1 MTALNSERL
10 LLRAKAFNYLFD
22 AVVVTDAE
30 GIITDWN
37 KGSESLYGY
46 TEEEAL
52 GQPVGILHVPDDV
65 DHITSEVLAAV
76 AESGQWTGEVRMLHK
91 DGSIGWIES
100 MCIPLLDDEGQM
112 VGALGINR
120 DITDRIIET
129 ERLRHLA
136 QFDHLTQIPNRYL
149 LLDRINHLI
158 DQYERNQ
165 NAFTLLYFDLDR
177 FKQINDKNGHAF
189 GDKVLKTVASRIS
202 NGIRKSDMAARIGGD
217 EFVALLENSFQ
228 QEDINKVVRSLAAA
242 LSEDMIIDDQVLNI
256 LCSIGIATY
265 PINGNNSDEL
275 LSHADL
281 NMYQEKST
289 HAWTKAILANH
300 TDSLFS

>member
-22 AVVVTDAE
+22 AVVVTDAA

-76 AESGQWTGEVRMLHK
+76 AETGKWTGEVRMLHK

-100 MCIPLLDDEGQM
+100 ICIPLLDDDGQM

-120 DITDRIIET
+120 DITDRVIET
-129 ERLRHLA
+129 EPVSYT
-136 QFDHLTQIPNRYL
+136 HLTLPTIYS
-149 LLDRINHLI
+149 
-158 DQYERNQ
+158 
-165 NAFTLLYFDLDR
+165 
-177 FKQINDKNGHAF
+177 
-189 GDKVLKTVASRIS
+189 V
-202 NGIRKSDMAARIGGD
+202 
-217 EFVALLENSFQ
+217 
-228 QEDINKVVRSLAAA
+228 
-242 LSEDMIIDDQVLNI
+242 
-256 LCSIGIATY
+256 
-265 PINGNNSDEL
+265 
-275 LSHADL
+275 
-281 NMYQEKST
+281 
-289 HAWTKAILANH
+289 
-300 TDSLFS
+300 

>member
-22 AVVVTDAE
+22 AVVVTDAA

-76 AESGQWTGEVRMLHK
+76 AETGKWTGEVRMLHK

-100 MCIPLLDDEGQM
+100 MCIPLLDDDGQM

-120 DITDRIIET
+120 DITDRVIET

-149 LLDRINHLI
+149 LLDRIKHLI
-158 DQYERNQ
+158 NQYERNQ

-177 FKQINDKNGHAF
+177 FKQINDKHGHAF

-228 QEDINKVVRSLAAA
+228 QDDIHKVVRSLTQA

-256 LCSIGIATY
+256 RCSIGMATY

-275 LSHADL
+275 LSHADIH
-281 NMYQEKST
+281 MYQEKST
-289 HAWTKAILANH
+289 HA
-300 TDSLFS
+300 

>member
-22 AVVVTDAE
+22 AVVVTDAA

-76 AESGQWTGEVRMLHK
+76 AESGKWTGEVRMLHK

-100 MCIPLLDDEGQM
+100 MCIPLLDDDGQM

-120 DITDRIIET
+120 DITDRVIET

-189 GDKVLKTVASRIS
+189 GDKVLKTIASRIS

-228 QEDINKVVRSLAAA
+228 QEDINKVVRSLTQA

-256 LCSIGIATY
+256 RCSIGMATY

-275 LSHADL
+275 LSHADI

-289 HAWTKAILANH
+289 HA
-300 TDSLFS
+300 

>member
-65 DHITSEVLAAV
+65 EHITSEVLAAV

-100 MCIPLLDDEGQM
+100 MCIPLLDDAGKM

-120 DITDRIIET
+120 DITERVIET

-165 NAFTLLYFDLDR
+165 NAFTLLFFDLDR
-177 FKQINDKNGHAF
+177 FKQINDKNGHSF

-202 NGIRKSDMAARIGGD
+202 SGIRKSDMAARIGGD

-228 QEDINKVVRSLAAA
+228 QGDIHKVVRSLTAA
-242 LSEDMIIDDQVLNI
+242 LSEDMIIDDQIINI
-256 LCSIGIATY
+256 RCSIGIATY

-275 LSHADL
+275 LSHADI

-289 HAWTKAILANH
+289 HA
-300 TDSLFS
+300 

>member
-22 AVVVTDAE
+22 AVVVTDAA

-76 AESGQWTGEVRMLHK
+76 AETGKWTGEVRMLHK

-100 MCIPLLDDEGQM
+100 ICIPLLDDDGQM

-120 DITDRIIET
+120 DITDRVIET

-149 LLDRINHLI
+149 LLDRIEHLI
-158 DQYERNQ
+158 NQYERNQ

-177 FKQINDKNGHAF
+177 FKQINDKHGHAF

-228 QEDINKVVRSLAAA
+228 QDDIHKVVRSLTQA

-256 LCSIGIATY
+256 RCSIGMATY

-275 LSHADL
+275 LSHADIH
-281 NMYQEKST
+281 MYQEKST
-289 HAWTKAILANH
+289 HA
-300 TDSLFS
+300 

>member
-22 AVVVTDAE
+22 AVVVTDAA

-76 AESGQWTGEVRMLHK
+76 AETGKWTGEVRMLHK

-100 MCIPLLDDEGQM
+100 MCIPLLDDDGQM

-120 DITDRIIET
+120 DITDRVIET

-189 GDKVLKTVASRIS
+189 GDKVLKTIASRIS

-228 QEDINKVVRSLAAA
+228 QEDINKVVRSLTQT

-256 LCSIGIATY
+256 RCSIGMATY

-275 LSHADL
+275 LSHADI

-289 HAWTKAILANH
+289 HA
-300 TDSLFS
+300 

>member
-22 AVVVTDAE
+22 AVVVTDAA

-76 AESGQWTGEVRMLHK
+76 AETGKWTGEVRMLHK

-100 MCIPLLDDEGQM
+100 MCIPLLDDDGQM

-120 DITDRIIET
+120 DITDRVIET

-149 LLDRINHLI
+149 LLDRIEHLI
-158 DQYERNQ
+158 NQYERNQ

-177 FKQINDKNGHAF
+177 FKQINDKHGHAF

-228 QEDINKVVRSLAAA
+228 QDDIHKVVRSLTQA

-256 LCSIGIATY
+256 RCSIGMATY

-275 LSHADL
+275 LSHADIH
-281 NMYQEKST
+281 MYQEKST
-289 HAWTKAILANH
+289 HA
-300 TDSLFS
+300 

>member
-22 AVVVTDAE
+22 AVVVTDAA

-76 AESGQWTGEVRMLHK
+76 AESGKWTGEVRMLHK

-100 MCIPLLDDEGQM
+100 MCIPLLDDDGQM

-120 DITDRIIET
+120 DITDRVIET

-189 GDKVLKTVASRIS
+189 GDKVLKTIASRIS

-228 QEDINKVVRSLAAA
+228 QEDINKVVRSLTQT

-256 LCSIGIATY
+256 RCSIGMATY

-275 LSHADL
+275 LSHADI

-289 HAWTKAILANH
+289 HA
-300 TDSLFS
+300 

>member
-65 DHITSEVLAAV
+65 EHITSEVLAAV

-100 MCIPLLDDEGQM
+100 MCIPLLDDAGKM

-120 DITDRIIET
+120 DITERVIET

-165 NAFTLLYFDLDR
+165 NAFTLLFFDLDR
-177 FKQINDKNGHAF
+177 FKQINDKNGHSF

-228 QEDINKVVRSLAAA
+228 QGDIHKVVRSLTAA
-242 LSEDMIIDDQVLNI
+242 LSEDMIIDDQIINI
-256 LCSIGIATY
+256 RCSIGIATY

-275 LSHADL
+275 LSHADI

-289 HAWTKAILANH
+289 HA
-300 TDSLFS
+300 

>member
-1 MTALNSERL
+1 MNSERL

-65 DHITSEVLAAV
+65 DHITREVLAAV

-100 MCIPLLDDEGQM
+100 MCIPLLDDAGKM

-120 DITDRIIET
+120 DITERVIET

-177 FKQINDKNGHAF
+177 FKQINDKNGHSF

-228 QEDINKVVRSLAAA
+228 QGDIHKVVRSLTAA
-242 LSEDMIIDDQVLNI
+242 LSEDMIIDDQVINI
-256 LCSIGIATY
+256 RCSIGIATY

-275 LSHADL
+275 LSHADI

-289 HAWTKAILANH
+289 HA
-300 TDSLFS
+300 